1 MTPLI
6 QYGAL
11 VYGCCIYSA
20 LRPIYL
26 LQKKNLKVIYFR
38 KKGDHC
44 DDIFMRHSLLT
55 IYELHIYELIKFV
68 LKSINGLHQQYFCNN
83 LFQFKSND
91 RKTRSGILN
100 LLKEPFCKKKL
111 ERNSIRFRGAKLY
124 NKLKIMQIIPAN
136 LENGSPAE
144 VTNFCHKLKN
154 SYLVSN
160 YDLIRFVF
168 N

>member
-1 MTPLI
+1 MQSELSKQCGILAKLRHYVPRNQVFSYYNSNVTPLN

-11 VYGCCIYSA
+11 VYGCCTYSA
-20 LRPIYL
+20 LLPIYL
-26 LQKKNLKVIYFR
+26 LQKKYLKVIYFR

-91 RKTRSGILN
+91 RKTRSGMVN
-100 LLKEPFCKKKL
+100 LPKEPFCKKKL
-111 ERNSIRFRGAKLY
+111 ERNSICFRGAKLY
-124 NKLKIMQIIPAN
+124 NKLKIMQIFP
-136 LENGSPAE
+136 
-144 VTNFCHKLKN
+144 
-154 SYLVSN
+154 VS
-160 YDLIRFVF
+160 L
-168 N
+168 